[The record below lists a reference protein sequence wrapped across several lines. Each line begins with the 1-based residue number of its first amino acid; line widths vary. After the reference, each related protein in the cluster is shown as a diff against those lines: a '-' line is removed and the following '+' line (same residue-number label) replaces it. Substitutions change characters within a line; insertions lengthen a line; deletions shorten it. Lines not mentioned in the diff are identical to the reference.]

1 MSPGPGD
8 DPFADDDRAPI
19 AKPQAAAGKAIEGMS
34 FEEALAELEG
44 IVQRLERGQL
54 DLEASIAAYER
65 GTLLRQHC
73 AEKLRQVQ
81 LRVEKLAL
89 DREGR
94 PKGLTPFE
102 AS

>member
-1 MSPGPGD
+1 MSGAGL
-8 DPFADDDRAPI
+8 DPFAGPDDPVGTAPR
-19 AKPQAAAGKAIEGMS
+19 PPAAGAKAIEGMS

-94 PKGLTPFE
+94 PKLVPFE
-102 AS
+102 AT